1 MLPDPR
7 HGEHPHEAN
16 YLKLDSSKAH
26 ARLGWACRLDIDET
40 LSGSSIGTSRLSA
53 GEDPVELTLSQIS
66 RYSAIG
72 HELGQVS

>member
-26 ARLGWACRLDIDET
+26 ARLDGRADWILTRPWRVVHWYQ
-40 LSGSSIGTSRLSA
+40 SFSA

-66 RYSAIG
+66 HYSAIG